1 MSVSVRSF
9 LVLVLCSGAQESSDV
24 LLNSSSFMNFVFVLP
39 SGFFRTV
46 QALWSTQT
54 CSRSS
59 AYAQKLH
66 KLNVPL
72 LLTNH
77 KHLIPVLLLSAP

>member
-9 LVLVLCSGAQESSDV
+9 LVLVLCSGAQESSD
-24 LLNSSSFMNFVFVLP
+24 LLLKSSSCMSFVFVLP

-59 AYAQKLH
+59 AYAQKL
-66 KLNVPL
+66 NVPL
-72 LLTNH
+72 LLTTH
-77 KHLIPVLLLSAP
+77 KHLIPVLLLSAS